1 MVSSLVKTLFWV
13 ALVGLVGYDLISVA
27 VTQVMVRSDAEQAAL
42 IATDTLRTTKNVDA
56 AYAAVVAYAAK
67 NGDTVVPSGFSTGPH
82 NSVTVEFK
90 RTARTFIIVHL
101 PRVSQYTVGQ
111 ASGTASDPLS

>member
-1 MVSSLVKTLFWV
+1 VVSSLVKTLFWV
-13 ALVGLVGYDLISVA
+13 ALVGLVGFDLISVA
-27 VTQVMVRSDAEQAAL
+27 VTQVSVRSDAQQAAQ

-82 NSVTVEFK
+82 SSVTVELK

-111 ASGTASDPLS
+111 ASGTASDPLG